1 MASCGADGAVKLWS
15 LDSDE
20 PIADIEGQC
29 GVWTLPSFIE
39 VFYVELVSFWLKTNV
54 SDPYSFDTDPDPIR
68 ILGFDDQKKKK
79 KNSAEKQV
87 KFFWDQK
94 LQFSCP

>member
-1 MASCGADGAVKLWS
+1 MSINIFNDKVIDVVSKKKILFCSSEPCMASCGADGAVKLWS

-39 VFYVELVSFWLKTNV
+39 VFYVELVSF
-54 SDPYSFDTDPDPIR
+54 
-68 ILGFDDQKKKK
+68 
-79 KNSAEKQV
+79 
-87 KFFWDQK
+87 
-94 LQFSCP
+94 